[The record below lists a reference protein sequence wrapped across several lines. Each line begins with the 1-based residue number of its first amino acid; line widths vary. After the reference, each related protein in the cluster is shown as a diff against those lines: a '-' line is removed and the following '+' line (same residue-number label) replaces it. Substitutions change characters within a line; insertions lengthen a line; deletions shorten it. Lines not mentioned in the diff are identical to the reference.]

1 MELYKRFPVL
11 CTLWAFLEV
20 LCFGGVLFGWGSLVF
35 ILKEEGFYLDLC
47 TDTQRHN
54 DPQSNLADLAVIVN
68 KPVTLDKS
76 VTTFNGSLDG
86 INNTHYVTNAS
97 VHQTNDTQDKVQRE
111 GTSFSGE
118 CKEQA
123 AQLNLWFSAS
133 VSFMYLAFT
142 GVGFLTK
149 KLGTRLTRCMFM

>member
-1 MELYKRFPVL
+1 M
-11 CTLWAFLEV
+11 
-20 LCFGGVLFGWGSLVF
+20 F

-47 TDTQRHN
+47 PDYQQFTESQK
-54 DPQSNLADLAVIVN
+54 NLTRLPIIVKQPIAVE
-68 KPVTLDKS
+68 KLSTTLNTS
-76 VTTFNGSLDG
+76 VYDIDNAQ
-86 INNTHYVTNAS
+86 YVTNTS
-97 VHQTNDTQDKVQRE
+97 HENNSSEDNLQHS
-111 GTSFSGE
+111 GTRLSGE

-123 AQLNLWFSAS
+123 AKLNLWFSAA